1 MDIVRKYGFLVGI
14 VMALCLP
21 GQIFAVSTPSAADI
35 QVFQGETRTIE
46 IPVEND
52 ATTEQEI
59 TFSFTHVRF
68 DDSGEPVL
76 GRAAADVSWLS
87 ISEPS
92 ISVQEGGVQSV
103 VVTVSPTEET
113 SSGSYVF
120 ALLATETRDGPLTLT
135 HGTATL
141 VFITVGSV
149 KSDARCVSFLR
160 NDDGTFSHTF
170 QNVGQGILYDEGEVV
185 LRGPLGIA
193 LAATSSNP
201 SRHRIFAEQTRTWDS
216 ESMTIPW
223 WAFGPLT
230 FSLESDHLSSTCPQ
244 ISAGF
249 RWIPFVVIFA
259 GIGGIFAVRFRQ

>member
-1 MDIVRKYGFLVGI
+1 MGTVRKYGFLVGI
-14 VMALCLP
+14 ALVLCLP
-21 GQIFAVSTPSAADI
+21 DQIFAVSTPSAADI
-35 QVFQGETRTIE
+35 QVLQGETRTIE

-52 ATTEQEI
+52 AATEQEI
-59 TFSFTHVRF
+59 TFSFAHVRF

-103 VVTVSPTEET
+103 VVTASPTEEI

-120 ALLATETRDGPLTLT
+120 ALLATETKDGPLTLT

-141 VFITVGSV
+141 VFVTVGLV
-149 KSDARCVSFLR
+149 KSDVRCVSFLR

-170 QNVGQGILYDEGEVV
+170 QNVGQGILYDEGKVV
-185 LRGPLGIA
+185 LRGPLGVTFA
-193 LAATSSNP
+193 ETSSNP
-201 SRHRIFAEQTRTWDS
+201 SRHRVFAGQTRTWNS
-216 ESMTIPW
+216 EAISIPW
-223 WAFGPLT
+223 WAFGPLS
-230 FSLESDHLSSTCPQ
+230 FSLESDHLSSTCSR

-249 RWIPFVVIFA
+249 RWVPFAVLIA
-259 GIGGIFAVRFRQ
+259 GIVGIFAARRR